1 MKNLLSK
8 QEMRR
13 YTLVEILT
21 DQKDWLQ
28 LDILAKALNCSTRVL
43 IDDIQYLNDQFEG
56 FTLYTSKQGVKLT
69 YHPNYGFKTF
79 CQRMLDLSEP
89 YKIFECVFLNYNLTV
104 QELADKLF
112 FSSSKVYRL
121 INQINKQTK
130 EAYDFQIETNPCRIT
145 GNEYNIRYIGYLY
158 FFEKYS
164 HYEWVFEHEQL
175 EELNQF
181 LERFNEMSEL
191 RTDFAYFNVFKVIS
205 GVNSI
210 RYKQG
215 HNVKFEGENEEFL
228 DFILSTGLAKK
239 VFETLNITY
248 DSDSIEEIT
257 SQIFMQYIQPGFSLS
272 IENFYERVKEE
283 KALGFQVECLREQ
296 LKKLSTKH
304 QLAFENI
311 EEVVYLLFGTAHL
324 EYMEPQSGHILYNRN
339 KYFAEDIAHEFP
351 NFYNDLY
358 RIMKEFRKKIGKSVT
373 EDGIYFYMYT
383 VFTWWKNLVPEL
395 RRTLDKINVL
405 VISDRHKT
413 HASMLRDFIEYE
425 FNEQLRV
432 SCYEDAIFNPSD
444 LLQSEYELVVSS
456 FPIQNLESIRHVYI
470 SNVPK
475 FKDYL
480 EIKDQIDA
488 IVLER
493 ISN

>member
-1 MKNLLSK
+1 M
-8 QEMRR
+8 
-13 YTLVEILT
+13 
-21 DQKDWLQ
+21 
-28 LDILAKALNCSTRVL
+28 A
-43 IDDIQYLNDQFEG
+43 
-56 FTLYTSKQGVKLT
+56 
-69 YHPNYGFKTF
+69 
-79 CQRMLDLSEP
+79 
-89 YKIFECVFLNYNLTV
+89 IF
-104 QELADKLF
+104 
-112 FSSSKVYRL
+112 
-121 INQINKQTK
+121 I
-130 EAYDFQIETNPCRIT
+130 
-145 GNEYNIRYIGYLY
+145 

-228 DFILSTGLAKK
+228 DFILSTGLAQK
-239 VFETLNITY
+239 VFETLNIAY
-248 DSDSIEEIT
+248 DSESIKEIT
-257 SQIFMQYIQPGFSLS
+257 PQIFMQYIQPGFSLS

-358 RIMKEFRKKIGKSVT
+358 RIMKEFRQRIDKPIT

-383 VFTWWKNLVPEL
+383 VFTWWKNLVVEL
-395 RRTLDKINVL
+395 RRKLDAINVL
-405 VISDRHKT
+405 VISDRHHT
-413 HASMLRDFIEYE
+413 HAAMLKDFIEYE
-425 FNEQLRV
+425 FSEQLKV
-432 SCYEDAIFNPSD
+432 DYYEGVTFEPKDLVHSD
-444 LLQSEYELVVSS
+444 YELVVSS
-456 FPIQNLESIRHVYI
+456 FPLYDLEHIRHVYI
-470 SNVPK
+470 PNVPK

-480 EIKDQIDA
+480 EIKAQLDA
-488 IVLER
+488 IVLDR
-493 ISN
+493 IT

>member
-79 CQRMLDLSEP
+79 CQRKLDLSES
-89 YKIFECVFLNYNLTV
+89 YRIFEIVFLNHDLSV

-121 INQINKQTK
+121 ITQMNKQTE
-130 EAYDFQIETNPCRIT
+130 EAYGFQIETNPCRIT

-158 FFEKYS
+158 FFEKYP

-181 LERFNEMSEL
+181 LERFNKMSEL
-191 RTDFAYFNVFKVIS
+191 RTDFAYFNVFKVIA

-215 HNVKFEGENEEFL
+215 HYVKFEGRNEEFL
-228 DFILSTGLAKK
+228 NFLLSTGLAQK
-239 VFETLNITY
+239 VFETLNIAY
-248 DSDSIEEIT
+248 DSESIKEIT
-257 SQIFMQYIQPGFSLS
+257 PQIFMQYIQPGFSLS
-272 IENFYERVKEE
+272 VENFYERVKEE

-358 RIMKEFRKKIGKSVT
+358 RIMKEFRQRIDKPIT

-395 RRTLDKINVL
+395 RRKLDKINVL

-413 HASMLRDFIEYE
+413 HASMLKDFIEYE
-425 FNEQLRV
+425 FSEQLRV
-432 SCYEDAIFNPSD
+432 NYYDGVTFNPTD

-456 FPIQNLESIRHVYI
+456 FPIQNLEPIRHVYI

-480 EIKDQIDA
+480 KIKDQIDA
-488 IVLER
+488 IVLDR